1 MSYNTNSSSSSPSLD
16 ITALHQVHQ
25 YRSTTKLETFNIILK
40 QCHDKIRKYNSE
52 FHKMEC
58 YFLPPIN
65 VYGKPIYNR
74 TEVIMFVI
82 NKLRENGIV
91 AFWDTSKRE
100 IYISWEVEKT
110 SEPTPSTPEDP
121 QITYV
126 AIASESDDYD
136 KSSKKPKKIKK
147 QVVQHMALV
156 DYGGDTKDLIPVNL
170 GKQ

>member
-1 MSYNTNSSSSSPSLD
+1 MSYNTNSSSPSLD
-16 ITALHQVHQ
+16 VTALHQVHQ

-74 TEVIMFVI
+74 TEVIMFII

-91 AFWDTSKRE
+91 AFWDTTKKE

-110 SEPTPSTPEDP
+110 SEPPPSSTSENP

-126 AIASESDDYD
+126 AIASESDDHT
-136 KSSKKPKKIKK
+136 KTSKKQKKTKK
-147 QVVQHMALV
+147 QAVQHMALV